1 MQNHTIKIDLNYMA
15 TYTALFN
22 EVVVSPD
29 SKQLEIIKIA
39 IKTLKDNE
47 FGEKE
52 NRPKEIK
59 YLIETWIEDSSDCKS
74 VLEKLLYLQIV
85 AQQYLENKEI
95 ESKEKEAAAQE
106 DYIQLSVELDLL
118 ILTLKD
124 VIAENA
130 KLPSNRMNDVLK
142 NNRIAEC
149 FRNFAQL
156 TFDGLSYSDIYY
168 YMSRNK
174 EFGNLIFTSCLR
186 CWDIKRNLLWECIK
200 RNDIDLV
207 KYYMSI
213 MVSKCSDKNSE
224 SEWNAEAAMTVSQI
238 ANGFETDLDV
248 KYGDFDVS
256 KAKETIALIANEI
269 IPYLDEKN
277 RAKVNTSL
285 IRIGCRNSDDG
296 YVSKLINDVSNY
308 AKTPRPR
315 GYGGRVNEISAEI
328 RESFKTLPKL
338 GRYDILEKILHILIE
353 AGPNLKPINGYR
365 WLDNLFFWG
374 DDAACIHVVKNCPDL
389 MKIWFG
395 QNRTSFDFDRVMMKI
410 DNDDEAVRIFNE
422 LKR

>member
-15 TYTALFN
+15 TYKALFD
-22 EVVVSPD
+22 EVVVYPD
-29 SKQLEIIKIA
+29 YKQLEIIKIA
-39 IKTLKDNE
+39 IQMMKD
-47 FGEKE
+47 KE
-52 NRPKEIK
+52 RLDKASSPKEIK
-59 YLIETWIEDSSDCKS
+59 YLIETWIEVYSDYKS
-74 VLEKLLYLQIV
+74 ILERLLYLQIV
-85 AQQYLENKEI
+85 AQQYLENKEK
-95 ESKEKEAAAQE
+95 EDKEKEAAAQD
-106 DYIQLSVELDLL
+106 DYIKLSVELDLL

-142 NNRIAEC
+142 NIRVAEC

-156 TFDGLSYSDIYY
+156 TFDGLSHSDIYY
-168 YMSRNK
+168 YMSCNK
-174 EFGNLIFTSCLR
+174 EFGNLLFTSCLR

-200 RNDIDLV
+200 RNDINRV
-207 KYYMSI
+207 KYYISM

-224 SEWNAEAAMTVSQI
+224 SEWNAEAAMTVSRI
-238 ANGFETDLDV
+238 ANGVETDLNV
-248 KYGDFDVS
+248 KYGDLDVS
-256 KAKETIALIANEI
+256 KAKETIASIANEI

-296 YVSKLINDVSNY
+296 YISKLINDVSNY
-308 AKTPRPR
+308 AKTSRPR

-338 GRYDILEKILHILIE
+338 ERYDVLEKILHILVE
-353 AGPNLKPINGYR
+353 AGPDLKPINGYR

-374 DDAACIHVVKNCPDL
+374 DDAACIYVVKKCPDL
-389 MKIWFG
+389 MRIWFG

-422 LKR
+422 LKK